1 VTVNRRDA
9 LLAGAALLA
18 APSVA
23 RAGVSAGRP
32 IPFGYKIAWF
42 AVRSPSA
49 HDVVAA
55 LDLVAVRPAG
65 WEAGM
70 KAVYADD
77 GAESRGVFVTPA
89 VRGWVFA
96 VGWGTLMGERRP
108 NEDLQ
113 RFMVPTRRLIALSRR
128 FGKAQF
134 YSTHRVVEAH
144 AWARAAGGR
153 LERAYAYVGDHDDV
167 ALDVGKRSAAERGV
181 DLRNPTEEVPHRIAG
196 ICSIDPML
204 LDGYADSTGPGFF
217 GTRLGAA

>member
-1 VTVNRRDA
+1 VSPTRREA
-9 LLAGAALLA
+9 LVAVAAIVA
-18 APSVA
+18 APLPV

-32 IPFGYKIAWF
+32 MTFGYKIAWY
-42 AVRSPSA
+42 AVRSHSA
-49 HDVVAA
+49 HAVQTA
-55 LDLVAVRPAG
+55 LDLVAVRAVG

-70 KAVYADD
+70 KALDADYAGDMH
-77 GAESRGVFVTPA
+77 GIFVTPS

-96 VGWGTLMGERRP
+96 VGWGTLLGERRP

-113 RFMVPTRRLIALSRR
+113 RFMIPTRRLIALSRR
-128 FGKAQF
+128 FGKAQY

-144 AWARAAGGR
+144 AWARAAGGT
-153 LERAYAYVGDHDDV
+153 LERAYGYVGDRGEV

-181 DLRNPTEEVPHRIAG
+181 DLLNPTEEVPHRIAG
-196 ICSIDPML
+196 VWSIDPML